1 MQKRFQED
9 YDFFP
14 QTWLLPS
21 EMSGFRKYFDA
32 IQKNKKKTFIVKPEA
47 SCQGRGIFL
56 TRSLEE
62 LNPYGHYVV
71 QWYLH
76 KPYLID
82 DLKFDLRLYVLV
94 CGIDP
99 LRIYLYNEGLCRLST
114 VKYQLPNASN
124 LNNLFMHLT
133 NYAINKSNKDYEKN
147 KGSQDDSVG
156 HKRSLTYTLKYI

>member
-1 MQKRFQED
+1 MINLNHCHYPVLRTVAKIYKLRTTINDDDDWDIFWSDAAIQCDRLYRMKPYQRVNHFPGMHNLCRKNLFARNMQRMQKRFQED

-71 QWYLH
+71 Q
-76 KPYLID
+76 
-82 DLKFDLRLYVLV
+82 
-94 CGIDP
+94 
-99 LRIYLYNEGLCRLST
+99 
-114 VKYQLPNASN
+114 
-124 LNNLFMHLT
+124 
-133 NYAINKSNKDYEKN
+133 
-147 KGSQDDSVG
+147 
-156 HKRSLTYTLKYI
+156 